1 MPKQRKE
8 KGCRMVSTSTNNQEV
23 NKEQEFQVTPNEWE
37 KESKEMKDEVTKDQ
51 KKKKQQI
58 IKEVLLYLVI
68 LFLCVKIIP
77 EYVLQHTIVDGPSME
92 NTLQDRDHLMVEKI
106 TYHFDSLDR
115 FDIIA
120 FYPYGKEVDE
130 YYIKRIIGLPGETIQ
145 IKGSDIYINGEIL
158 EENYGKD
165 PITYAGIASEPI
177 TLGEGEYF
185 VLGDNRSV
193 SFDSRSEEVGIVRK
207 NQIGGKAI
215 LRIWPLSEFGTLK

>member
-1 MPKQRKE
+1 
-8 KGCRMVSTSTNNQEV
+8 MVSTSRDNQEV
-23 NKEQEFQVTPNEWE
+23 E
-37 KESKEMKDEVTKDQ
+37 KELEVKVSPEEWAKEPIELKEEVSEEQ
-51 KKKKQQI
+51 RKKRKHQI
-58 IKEVLLYLVI
+58 IREVILYFMI

-77 EYVLQHTIVDGPSME
+77 EYVIQHTIVDGPSME

-106 TYHFDSLDR
+106 SYHFDSLDR

-145 IKGSDIYINGEIL
+145 IKGSEIYINGELL

-177 TLGEGEYF
+177 TLGEEEYF
-185 VLGDNRSV
+185 VLGDNRTV
-193 SFDSRSEEVGIVRK
+193 SFDSRSAEVGIVHK
-207 NQIGGKAI
+207 DQIGGRAI
-215 LRIWPLSEFGTLK
+215 FRIWPLSEFGTIK